1 MAQVTLGNPHEGL
14 IVAYED
20 DFFGEPW
27 KQAVEPVVLVHGV
40 AEASQAW
47 FAWVPGLATRLRVL
61 RLDLPGFGRSQ
72 PLSPEFAMDVPTL
85 AGVVRGLLNAL
96 HVESAHIIGAKYG
109 GAIAVALAET
119 HPEMVRSLV
128 IISSPMHS
136 QQSGGA
142 ISMQSMR
149 NRLAD
154 IGVKAWAGETQR
166 ARLGSHVSQEQVDW
180 WTEFMSRSD
189 LASCLRAT
197 AAAEKLDLR
206 QSLGRLRVPTLVM
219 TADKSPLLGVDVV
232 RSWQQQIPRSTL
244 AVLEDDGFHLA
255 ASHPGEC
262 IEHVLRFYSDN
273 GMLESR

>member
-1 MAQVTLGNPHEGL
+1 MAQVTLGSPHQGL
-14 IVAYED
+14 VVAYED
-20 DFFGEPW
+20 DFLGEPW
-27 KQAVEPVVLVHGV
+27 KQPVEPVVLIHGV
-40 AEASQAW
+40 AESGQAW

-61 RLDLPGFGRSQ
+61 RLDLPGFGKSQ
-72 PLSPEFAMDVPTL
+72 PLSQEFALDAPTL
-85 AGVVRGLLNAL
+85 AGVVRGFLDAL
-96 HVESAHIIGAKYG
+96 DVESAHVIGAKYG

-119 HPEMVRSLV
+119 HPEVVRSLV

-142 ISMQSMR
+142 ISMHSMR
-149 NRLAD
+149 NRLAE

-180 WTEFMSRSD
+180 WTEFMSSSD
-189 LASCLRAT
+189 QASCVRAT
-197 AAAEKLDLR
+197 ASAEKLDLR
-206 QSLGRLRVPTLVM
+206 QSLSGISVPTLVI
-219 TADKSPLLGVDVV
+219 TADKSPLLSVDVV

-255 ASHPGEC
+255 ASHPVEC

-273 GMLESR
+273 GLIQPG